1 MLHTITSS
9 LLSFGATGILV
20 ALFAALMVK
29 RFVKGIITNI
39 IMGGALYI
47 FLDMFHIAHMS
58 WSVTDG
64 IVVALLGIPGT
75 ILLALL
81 FRSIKARA
89 DSLSFILS
97 QIHCCLL

>member
-29 RFVKGIITNI
+29 RFVKGIISNI

-58 WSVTDG
+58 WSVTNG
-64 IVVALLGIPGT
+64 IVVALLGVPGT
-75 ILLALL
+75 ILLAL
-81 FRSIKARA
+81 F
-89 DSLSFILS
+89 
-97 QIHCCLL
+97 

>member
-29 RFVKGIITNI
+29 RFVKGIIT
-39 IMGGALYI
+39 MGGALYI

-64 IVVALLGIPGT
+64 IVVALLGVPGT
-75 ILLALL
+75 ILLAL
-81 FRSIKARA
+81 F
-89 DSLSFILS
+89 
-97 QIHCCLL
+97 

>member
-20 ALFAALMVK
+20 ALFAALMIK

-64 IVVALLGIPGT
+64 IR
-75 ILLALL
+75 
-81 FRSIKARA
+81 FRG
-89 DSLSFILS
+89 FIFS
-97 QIHCCLL
+97 QHKSQG

>member
-39 IMGGALYI
+39 IMRC
-47 FLDMFHIAHMS
+47 
-58 WSVTDG
+58 V
-64 IVVALLGIPGT
+64 
-75 ILLALL
+75 
-81 FRSIKARA
+81 
-89 DSLSFILS
+89 
-97 QIHCCLL
+97 